1 MRTVQSAIP
10 AHAAHAAADF
20 ALAPTK
26 AAAIIAVTTTDAAT
40 AAVAAVHRHHG
51 DRQRGEQRED
61 LHRGVPAGAMHLVL
75 HLAAVSTDVWH
86 MRQSAPALPVAV
98 YPAAAVAP
106 ATGALSA
113 AAAHAHTT
121 PTLDPTGATGAALV
135 AAVLAAPEPAA
146 AAAARAAAEDTA
158 HATTRSA
165 PAVAA
170 AAFAASPSRRL

>member
-1 MRTVQSAIP
+1 VRTVQSAIP

-51 DRQRGEQRED
+51 DCRQRAEQRED
-61 LHRGVPAGAMHLVL
+61 LHRGVPAMHLVF
-75 HLAAVSTDVWH
+75 HLAAVSTDVWR

-113 AAAHAHTT
+113 ATAHAHTT

-135 AAVLAAPEPAA
+135 AAVPAAPEPAA

-158 HATTRSA
+158 HAPTRSA